1 VVGPHRAVPVRQSR
15 RNYAAQELGYS
26 FMIARNPRALL
37 GAAIFALSA
46 LSSACVFAGAAD
58 YRFELGSAQ
67 ATGPLQ
73 TDVAVRLLHTPNS
86 KPVTDAVIF
95 ETKTDMGPSGM
106 EDMAGKVAPAAPDT
120 DGLYHFTVRTGM
132 AGKWALHLSAK
143 VQGETETV
151 QGTVEFDA
159 K

>member
-1 VVGPHRAVPVRQSR
+1 MTV
-15 RNYAAQELGYS
+15 
-26 FMIARNPRALL
+26 RNPRAIL
-37 GAAIFALSA
+37 GAAALVLPA
-46 LSSACVFAGAAD
+46 ISSTGAFAGVAD
-58 YRFELGSAQ
+58 YRFELATAQ
-67 ATGPLQ
+67 ATGPRE
-73 TDVAVRLLHTPNS
+73 TDVAVKLLHTTDG

-95 ETKTDMGPSGM
+95 ESKTDMGPSGM
-106 EDMAGKVAPAAPDT
+106 DDMAGKVTPTAPGK
-120 DGLYHFTVRTGM
+120 DGLYHFTTKTGM

>member
-1 VVGPHRAVPVRQSR
+1 
-15 RNYAAQELGYS
+15 
-26 FMIARNPRALL
+26 MIAWNPRTVL
-37 GAAIFALSA
+37 GAAILVLSA
-46 LSSACVFAGAAD
+46 MSANGAFAGAAD
-58 YRFELGSAQ
+58 YRFELASAQ
-67 ATGPLQ
+67 ATGPRQ
-73 TDVAVRLLHTPNS
+73 TGVTVKLFHTPDG

-95 ETKTDMGPSGM
+95 ESKADMGPSGM
-106 EDMAGKVAPAAPDT
+106 DDMAGKVTPAAPDK
-120 DGLYHFTVRTGM
+120 DGLYHFTTKTGM

>member
-1 VVGPHRAVPVRQSR
+1 MR
-15 RNYAAQELGYS
+15 RQELGFK
-26 FMIARNPRALL
+26 FMIDRNPRAML
-37 GAAIFALSA
+37 GAATLMLSA
-46 LSSACVFAGAAD
+46 MSSTGAFAGVAD
-58 YRFELGSAQ
+58 YYRFEVASAQ

-73 TDVAVRLLHTPNS
+73 TDVAIKLLHTPDG
-86 KPVTDAVIF
+86 KPITDAVIF
-95 ETKTDMGPSGM
+95 ESRTDMGPSGM
-106 EDMAGKVAPAAPDT
+106 EDMAGKVTPTAPDK
-120 DGLYHFTVRTGM
+120 DGLYHFRTKTGM